1 MRSGK
6 SKRIYYQEGI
16 KKVIKD
22 IMLKYGLGT
31 NWFTNEI
38 HLTNNSNVFEPFK
51 KILKIWKALLSV
63 L

>member
-31 NWFTNEI
+31 NWFTNEF

>member
-6 SKRIYYQEGI
+6 SKQIYYQEGI

-31 NWFTNEI
+31 NGFTNEF
-38 HLTNNSNVFEPFK
+38 HLTNNSNVLEPFK